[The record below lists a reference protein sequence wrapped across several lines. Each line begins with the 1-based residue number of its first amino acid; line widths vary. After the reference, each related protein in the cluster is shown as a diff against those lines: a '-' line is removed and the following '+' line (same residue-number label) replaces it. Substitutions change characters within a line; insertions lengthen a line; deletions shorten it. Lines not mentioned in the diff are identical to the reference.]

1 MVHQI
6 ACLGQALQHPALKG
20 LLPMPPVF
28 ASCSQPL
35 SAADEAA
42 ATSLYWSV
50 IQLDQPL
57 VDLDGATA
65 VLEQAVRHNP
75 WVGEPQMVLAQLYL
89 SAGRSDDAVRA
100 AESALQLFSAWGN
113 SWDKRVA
120 WDAWIA
126 WTRILLQS
134 AQKGTWPE
142 RLDKLNNLAL
152 KPEA

>member
-1 MVHQI
+1 MTRPLHKLDPTLFKR
-6 ACLGQALQHPALKG
+6 AQALLDDEWLAHDADRAPI
-20 LLPMPPVF
+20 LP
-28 ASCSQPL
+28 
-35 SAADEAA
+35 
-42 ATSLYWSV
+42 T
-50 IQLDQPL
+50 
-57 VDLDGATA
+57 
-65 VLEQAVRHNP
+65 VLARNMGQDWHKAGTFRHNP